1 MRGGVVGISQTVLQ
15 LSQAGLK
22 GPLALGQAGGVVLLR
37 AELISQAGGVNHG
50 LLGLL
55 LGVLGL
61 VQEVVN
67 LGLHGVQSALHTP
80 LVSGGAG
87 VDGAHLVDSC
97 PGLAKLSLRLPLAAV
112 SRVEEG
118 PGLLHLTLEGVGP
131 AISKAGLL
139 SHLLPHTTGL
149 LIGALGLAE
158 LSLVPLDGLEGLV
171 VGFVSVVQSNLE
183 LVDVRLELLL
193 DPETLGLSTL
203 LRLERGLERLHCTS
217 MVLTGVVELFLLL
230 GNSSVNLLLDLS
242 KLKLSPQDLVLLSL
256 ESTLSLLKSS
266 LEFLLLT
273 LEPPA
278 LFVQLVD
285 GAASIAKLV
294 KEVLD

>member
-1 MRGGVVGISQTVLQ
+1 MVLTGVV
-15 LSQAGLK
+15 
-22 GPLALGQAGGVVLLR
+22 
-37 AELISQAGGVNHG
+37 
-50 LLGLL
+50 
-55 LGVLGL
+55 
-61 VQEVVN
+61 
-67 LGLHGVQSALHTP
+67 
-80 LVSGGAG
+80 
-87 VDGAHLVDSC
+87 
-97 PGLAKLSLRLPLAAV
+97 
-112 SRVEEG
+112 
-118 PGLLHLTLEGVGP
+118 
-131 AISKAGLL
+131 
-139 SHLLPHTTGL
+139 
-149 LIGALGLAE
+149 
-158 LSLVPLDGLEGLV
+158 
-171 VGFVSVVQSNLE
+171 E

-203 LRLERGLERLHCTS
+203 LRLKRGLERLHCTS

-266 LEFLLLT
+266 LELLLLT

-294 KEVLD
+294 KEVLDLISEVLVLAADNVQLLIGLIQGSLETESLGIEVAALRVAGIKLSHQVISLGLPLSDNLVEVAATLLGDHGGSVGPLVLHGELL